1 MFELQ
6 WYWMLF
12 FLPLPLLVRW
22 LLKPSRP
29 NLGRALNVPFIDDF
43 QQSSAVNKTGLK
55 KFMLLLAIVAWI
67 ALIIAIAKPVWIGAP
82 VQLPVNARNLIIAVD
97 LSGSMQ
103 ERDFKMGGRI
113 VSRLKATKKVAV
125 DFIDRREGDRIGL
138 ILFGDQA
145 YLQAPLTSD
154 RKTVSRL
161 LSEAALGLAGE
172 RTALGDAI
180 GLAVKRVYE
189 HPDQPHVLVL
199 MTDGAATVGVD
210 ALESAQIAAQ
220 AKLKIYTV
228 GIGSVSKNQYARRT
242 DLDEDTLKEIA
253 NITGGQYFQARNTA
267 EFTAIYNKIDELEPV
282 ERKGKQWRPR
292 HDLFHWPLALAFVLL
307 VLLNMIRMIR
317 GSDD

>member
-12 FLPLPLLVRW
+12 LIPLPLLVRW

-29 NLGRALNVPFIDDF
+29 ELRQTLNVPFIEDF
-43 QQSSAVNKTGLK
+43 QQPSVVRKTALK
-55 KFMLLLAIVAWI
+55 KFMLLLAILAWI
-67 ALIIAIAKPVWIGAP
+67 TFIFAMAKPIWIGDP
-82 VQLPVNARNLIIAVD
+82 VSLPVSARNLIIAVD

-103 ERDFKMGGRI
+103 ERDFKMGGRM
-113 VSRLKATKKVAV
+113 VSRLKATKKVAI
-125 DFIDRREGDRIGL
+125 DFINRRDGDRIGL

-145 YLQAPLTSD
+145 YLQAPLTLD

-161 LSEAALGLAGE
+161 LSEAVLGLAGE

-199 MTDGAATVGVD
+199 MTDGATTVGVD
-210 ALESAQIAAQ
+210 ALEAAKIAAQ
-220 AKLKIYTV
+220 VELKIYTV
-228 GIGSVSKNQYARRT
+228 GIGSVLKTKYSRRT

-253 NITGGQYFQARNTA
+253 NITGGDYFQARNVK
-267 EFTAIYNKIDELEPV
+267 EFTAIYKKIDELEPV
-282 ERKGKQWRPR
+282 ERKGKEWRPR
-292 HDLFHWPLALAFVLL
+292 HDLFHLPLALAFGLL
-307 VLLNMIRMIR
+307 VLLNIIRIIR
-317 GSDD
+317 GGDD